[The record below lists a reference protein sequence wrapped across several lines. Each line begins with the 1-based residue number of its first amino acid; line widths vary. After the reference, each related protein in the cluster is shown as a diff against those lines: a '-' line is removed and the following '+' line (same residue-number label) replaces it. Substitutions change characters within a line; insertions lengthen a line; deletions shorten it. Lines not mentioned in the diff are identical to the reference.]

1 MLRCIRSE
9 STTTRVYGLSLSEPC
24 LCYSAQFIKYHA
36 FHGLVY
42 PYQQLCFLSPRD
54 LMTQVNF
61 SAWPEIRTHLS
72 VSSSLSGFLYLHLQ
86 NYRGNSNKVWDIAFL
101 GEGLFSLRS

>member
-9 STTTRVYGLSLSEPC
+9 STTTRVYGLSLSQPC
-24 LCYSAQFIKYHA
+24 LCYSAQFIKYNA

-72 VSSSLSGFLYLHLQ
+72 VSSSLSVFYI
-86 NYRGNSNKVWDIAFL
+86 YISRTTKANKVWHIAFL
-101 GEGLFSLRS
+101 GEGLFSFLS

>member
-9 STTTRVYGLSLSEPC
+9 STTTCVYVLSLSQPC
-24 LCYSAQFIKYHA
+24 LCYSAQFTKYNA

-61 SAWPEIRTHLS
+61 FCMARDTHASVGVVVFVGFFIFTSPE
-72 VSSSLSGFLYLHLQ
+72 LQ
-86 NYRGNSNKVWDIAFL
+86 RLTKFGT
-101 GEGLFSLRS
+101 